1 MDDKQKMYEKN
12 RKHSEALN
20 FRVDKKTY
28 LELTLI
34 AKQRGISR
42 ADVCRERLK
51 GLKYEPPLLA
61 EDDRVALIKQL
72 NQIGNNLNQAVKALN
87 IIAKYFREQSENK
100 KEKSL
105 HFSFD
110 VSRYNI
116 FKDELA
122 NSIAKKMMISYP
134 DDIFLEFNRST
145 SSFLKLSE
153 VEKDYFQYWLEK
165 QTRPDTKE
173 EYSQKVDRNL
183 IHSIQIIASLKDEVK
198 QLWEL
203 L

>member
-42 ADVCRERLK
+42 SDVCRERLM

-61 EDDRVALIKQL
+61 EDERVALSKQL
-72 NQIGNNLNQAVKALN
+72 FQIGINLNQAVKALN
-87 IIAKYFREQSENK
+87 IISKYFREQSENK
-100 KEKSL
+100 KEKSIN
-105 HFSFD
+105 FSFD
-110 VSRYNI
+110 AVCYNI

-122 NSIAKKMMISYP
+122 NSIAKKLMINSP
-134 DDIFLEFNRST
+134 DDIFLESNLSAYSFFN
-145 SSFLKLSE
+145 LSE
-153 VEKDYFQYWLEK
+153 EEKDYFEYWLEK
-165 QTRPDTKE
+165 KTRPVTKE

-183 IHSIQIIASLKDEVK
+183 IQSLQIIVSLKDEVK

>member
-134 DDIFLEFNRST
+134 DDIFLESNRST

>member
-87 IIAKYFREQSENK
+87 IIAKYFREESEDK

-110 VSRYNI
+110 ASRYNI

-122 NSIAKKMMISYP
+122 NSIAKKLMISYP
-134 DDIFLEFNRST
+134 DDIFLESNRSAP
-145 SSFLKLSE
+145 SFFKLSE
-153 VEKDYFQYWLEK
+153 VEKEYFEYWIEK
-165 QTRPDTKE
+165 QTRPGTKE
-173 EYSQKVDRNL
+173 EYSQKVNRNL

>member
-61 EDDRVALIKQL
+61 EDDRVALTKQL

-87 IIAKYFREQSENK
+87 IIAKYFREESEDK

-110 VSRYNI
+110 ASRYNI

-134 DDIFLEFNRST
+134 DDIFLESNRST

-173 EYSQKVDRNL
+173 EYSQKVDQNL

>member
-122 NSIAKKMMISYP
+122 NSIAKKLMISYP
-134 DDIFLEFNRST
+134 DDIFLESNRST

>member
-61 EDDRVALIKQL
+61 EDDRVVLTKQL

-87 IIAKYFREQSENK
+87 IIAKYFREESEEK

-110 VSRYNI
+110 ASRYNI
-116 FKDELA
+116 F
-122 NSIAKKMMISYP
+122 
-134 DDIFLEFNRST
+134 
-145 SSFLKLSE
+145 
-153 VEKDYFQYWLEK
+153 
-165 QTRPDTKE
+165 
-173 EYSQKVDRNL
+173 
-183 IHSIQIIASLKDEVK
+183 
-198 QLWEL
+198 
-203 L
+203 